1 MVEQPKIL
9 PTKVQ
14 LLVAQHSNITLKI
27 LKLPMQTQPLKLEIK
42 IIKHGQEHVAI
53 MVKRA
58 EHIFGKN
65 QEVTAHFQLM

>member
-1 MVEQPKIL
+1 MVEEPKIL
-9 PTKVQ
+9 PKKVQ
-14 LLVAQHSNITLKI
+14 LSLVHPFNITLKI

-58 EHIFGKN
+58 EHIF
-65 QEVTAHFQLM
+65 AR

>member
-1 MVEQPKIL
+1 
-9 PTKVQ
+9 
-14 LLVAQHSNITLKI
+14 
-27 LKLPMQTQPLKLEIK
+27 MQTQTLRLEIK
-42 IIKHGQEHVAI
+42 TIKHGQEHVAI